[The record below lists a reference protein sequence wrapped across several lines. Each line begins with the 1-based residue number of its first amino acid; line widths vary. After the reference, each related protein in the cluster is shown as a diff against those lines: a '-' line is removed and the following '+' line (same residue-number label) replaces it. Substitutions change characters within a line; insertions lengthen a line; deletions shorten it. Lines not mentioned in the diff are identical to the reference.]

1 MAAFPILNPH
11 HNLMAFSR
19 GCTNG
24 RGGEFFRAPRGKV
37 SVFAEKPVIYSS
49 PSFASAASPMPSLMT
64 QAKMSKV
71 YATVGDMLFPKKTR
85 PIQIIVKKCEE
96 YQEGKSR
103 FAKFFSLIRQ
113 LRI

>member
-19 GCTNG
+19 GNTNG
-24 RGGEFFRAPRGKV
+24 RGEFFRAPRGKV

-96 YQEGKSR
+96 YQEEKSR

>member
-19 GCTNG
+19 GYTNG
-24 RGGEFFRAPRGKV
+24 KGGGEFFRAPRAKV

-49 PSFASAASPMPSLMT
+49 PSFASTAYPMPSLMT

-96 YQEGKSR
+96 Y
-103 FAKFFSLIRQ
+103 
-113 LRI
+113 